1 MSDTAPDATPETTA
15 GAATP
20 GTPGVRSAHDAA
32 AAAPGRD
39 LAGPR
44 DAAQSAGSAA
54 ARNPAA
60 PWWFDGLRFQCT
72 ACGKC
77 CENHGEGFE
86 YVYST
91 RAERR
96 ALAAHFG
103 LTERA
108 FEAQY
113 CERVEGHLSFKSVN
127 QGCVFLKD
135 GRCSVYTLRPS
146 QCRTFPFWPELLTD
160 ERTWQRDV
168 ASFCPG
174 VGQGPVRDA
183 NAIRTAL
190 RADT

>member
-1 MSDTAPDATPETTA
+1 MSRPGEPARGSPATRKPGVAHGPGPARREPDATADATA
-15 GAATP
+15 DATP
-20 GTPGVRSAHDAA
+20 DAA
-32 AAAPGRD
+32 RD
-39 LAGPR
+39 PAR
-44 DAAQSAGSAA
+44 D
-54 ARNPAA
+54 PAA
-60 PWWFDGLRFQCT
+60 PWWFGGLRFECT

-96 ALAAHFG
+96 ALAVHLG
-103 LTERA
+103 ITERA

-113 CERVEGHLSFKSVN
+113 CERIEGHLSFKSVERA
-127 QGCVFLKD
+127 CVFLKG
-135 GRCSVYTLRPS
+135 GRCSVYALRPS

-174 VGQGPVRDA
+174 AGQGPVRDA
-183 NAIRTAL
+183 NAIRAAL
-190 RADT
+190 RPETGP